1 MKTIAPFILLFL
13 FVMPVN
19 VYCQAAETPAQKIK
33 RLEEL
38 DRVSRMN
45 ADTAILFKLWSD
57 DYVINNPNNTVLTA
71 GQIKNFSR
79 SSGMDSSSFTRNIEK
94 MVFVK
99 DIAIVMGH
107 EIVAPKNKFD
117 NAGKSTTRRFTD
129 VWIKSDTSW
138 QLSARQATN
147 ILIK

>member
-19 VYCQAAETPAQKIK
+19 VYCQAAEIPAQKIK

-45 ADTAILFKLWSD
+45 ADTAMLFKLWSD